1 MLILSWQAYFVRRSE
16 HVARFEHLSMFIL
29 VNTVVRLGVLAVMLS
44 GASVVEMA
52 FLLPRLVAQALCDFL
67 ISVLEFAEPDG

>member
-1 MLILSWQAYFVRRSE
+1 
-16 HVARFEHLSMFIL
+16 MFIL